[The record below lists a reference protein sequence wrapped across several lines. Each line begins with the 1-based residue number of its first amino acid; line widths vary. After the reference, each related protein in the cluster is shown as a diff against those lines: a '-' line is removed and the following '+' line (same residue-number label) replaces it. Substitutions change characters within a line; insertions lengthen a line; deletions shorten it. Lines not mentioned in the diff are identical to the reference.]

1 MKQPLLSCMALLL
14 FLAACSPKVYPVQ
27 SGDAPET
34 FMPRP
39 AGFDDRYAREEMVIL
54 SRHNIRSPISGPG
67 SVVSRITPHA
77 WFDWSSVPGELS
89 LRGGALEV
97 EMGQFFREW
106 LIGEG
111 FIGKNAVPEAG
122 TVRFYA
128 NSIQR
133 TRATARAFAAGM
145 FPMADIPVEQHT
157 PLGTMDPV
165 FNPVIT
171 KITDSFLAKAHAEI
185 DAMGGLDAPV
195 KANYALLEKV
205 LDMRKAPAA
214 AHDTLSFSQFPS
226 TIRFEVNKE
235 PIMGG
240 GLKMATSASDALTL
254 QYYEEPDAV
263 KAGFGHKLTL
273 ADWAALSGVKDW
285 YQEMLFGVP
294 SIAVNTSHPLL
305 KELLSELRNP
315 GRRFAFLCGH
325 DSNIGGIL
333 AALRAEPY
341 SAPLAIETKTPIG
354 GKIVIEK
361 FRGTDG
367 RLYADLWL
375 VYASATQLRDLTLLG
390 PSCPPMALPLH
401 LRGLVPNADGL
412 YLLSDLEQRFQEAIT
427 AYDSL

>member
-1 MKQPLLSCMALLL
+1 MTKRTFVSLLAAILCI
-14 FLAACSPKVYPVQ
+14 AACSPKVYP
-27 SGDAPET
+27 AYET
-34 FMPRP
+34 ETTAFMPRP
-39 AGFDDRYAREEMVIL
+39 AGFQDRYAREEMVIL
-54 SRHNIRSPISGPG
+54 SRHNIRSPLSAPG
-67 SVVSRITPHA
+67 SVVSRITPHE
-77 WFDWSSVPGELS
+77 WFAWSSVPGELS

-122 TVRFYA
+122 SVRFYA

-145 FPMADIPVEQHT
+145 FPIADIPVEQHT

-185 DAMGGLDAPV
+185 EAMGGLDAPV

-263 KAGFGHKLTL
+263 KAGFGHNLSFG
-273 ADWAALSGVKDW
+273 DWTALSGVKDW

-294 SIAVNTSHPLL
+294 SIAVNTS
-305 KELLSELRNP
+305 
-315 GRRFAFLCGH
+315 
-325 DSNIGGIL
+325 GI
-333 AALRAEPY
+333 ASTFCTNR
-341 SAPLAIETKTPIG
+341 TQ
-354 GKIVIEK
+354 
-361 FRGTDG
+361 
-367 RLYADLWL
+367 YA
-375 VYASATQLRDLTLLG
+375 T
-390 PSCPPMALPLH
+390 
-401 LRGLVPNADGL
+401 
-412 YLLSDLEQRFQEAIT
+412 
-427 AYDSL
+427 